1 MASAGLKETPPNWAD
16 MLVGKL
22 MSARDSEE
30 DRRLEAAL
38 ARALTPPKQLAEE
51 FRQSLQGVGG
61 DASLP
66 ADIRLVALAAI
77 PSGLAGA
84 DAKLFGF
91 LLSAVSLS
99 QPVLTR
105 SAAAG
110 VLAKA
115 KLTSEQQLTL
125 ADTMKSV
132 SPLDA
137 PKLLPAFEKS
147 PSEVLGL
154 KLVASLKDST
164 GLRGLRVDLIK
175 PLLAKYPKSVQ
186 DAGAELLTLL
196 NADAGKQRAHL
207 EVLLPMLKDGD
218 VRRGHALFKSQK
230 SACATCHAI
239 GYLGGK
245 LGPDLTRIG
254 QVRTEMDLL
263 ESIVYPSASFVRSYE
278 PFTVAV
284 KGGEDVTGIV
294 RKDALDE
301 VVLANG
307 PETEARIARAD
318 VVEMRPGKV
327 SLMPDGLEQALTR
340 QELADLLAFLKA
352 SK

>member
-1 MASAGLKETPPNWAD
+1 MKNRILLW
-16 MLVGKL
+16 LVTL
-22 MSARDSEE
+22 TVTFSLD
-30 DRRLEAAL
+30 L
-38 ARALTPPKQLAEE
+38 A
-51 FRQSLQGVGG
+51 
-61 DASLP
+61 
-66 ADIRLVALAAI
+66 
-77 PSGLAGA
+77 
-84 DAKLFGF
+84 
-91 LLSAVSLS
+91 
-99 QPVLTR
+99 
-105 SAAAG
+105 
-110 VLAKA
+110 
-115 KLTSEQQLTL
+115 L
-125 ADTMKSV
+125 ADTMKGI

-137 PKLLPAFEKS
+137 PRLLPVFEKS
-147 PSEVLGL
+147 PSEELGL
-154 KLVASLKDST
+154 KLVAALKDST
-164 GLRGLRVDLIK
+164 GLRGLRVDLLK

-186 DAGAELLTLL
+186 DAGADLLTLL

-207 EVLLPMLKDGD
+207 EALLPTLKDGD

-263 ESIVYPSASFVRSYE
+263 ESIIYPSASFVRSYE

-284 KGGEDVTGIV
+284 KDGEDVTGIV
-294 RKDALDE
+294 RKDAPDE

-352 SK
+352 AK

>member
-1 MASAGLKETPPNWAD
+1 
-16 MLVGKL
+16 
-22 MSARDSEE
+22 
-30 DRRLEAAL
+30 
-38 ARALTPPKQLAEE
+38 
-51 FRQSLQGVGG
+51 
-61 DASLP
+61 
-66 ADIRLVALAAI
+66 
-77 PSGLAGA
+77 
-84 DAKLFGF
+84 
-91 LLSAVSLS
+91 
-99 QPVLTR
+99 VLTR

-110 VLAKA
+110 VLARA
-115 KLTSEQQLTL
+115 KLTDVQQLAL

-147 PSEVLGL
+147 PNEALGL
-154 KLVASLKDST
+154 KLVAALKDST
-164 GLRGLRVDLIK
+164 GLRGLRVDLLK
-175 PLLAKYPKSVQ
+175 PLFAKYPKTVQ
-186 DAGAELLTLL
+186 DAGAELLALL

-207 EVLLPMLKDGD
+207 ETLLPTLAGGD
-218 VRRGHALFKSQK
+218 VARGHAVFNSQK
-230 SACATCHAI
+230 SACFSCHAI
-239 GYLGGK
+239 GYRGGK

-263 ESIVYPSASFVRSYE
+263 ESIIYPSASFVRSYE
-278 PFTVAV
+278 PFTVVV

-294 RKDALDE
+294 RKDAPDE

-327 SLMPDGLEQALTR
+327 SLMPDGMEQALTR

-352 SK
+352 AK

>member
-1 MASAGLKETPPNWAD
+1 LELNKALRRLGTEEFSAVPPE
-16 MLVGKL
+16 L
-22 MSARDSEE
+22 
-30 DRRLEAAL
+30 RLEAL
-38 ARALTPPKQLAEE
+38 VVVDSLESVTPRL
-51 FRQSLQGVGG
+51 FDFVLQHI
-61 DASLP
+61 DQAKP
-66 ADIRLVALAAI
+66 AT
-77 PSGLAGA
+77 
-84 DAKLFGF
+84 
-91 LLSAVSLS
+91 
-99 QPVLTR
+99 TR

-115 KLTSEQQLTL
+115 KLTGAQQLTL
-125 ADTMKSV
+125 ADTMKGI

-137 PKLLPAFEKS
+137 PRLLPVFEKS
-147 PSEVLGL
+147 PSEELGL
-154 KLVASLKDST
+154 KLVAALKDST
-164 GLRGLRVDLIK
+164 GLRGLRVDLLK

-186 DAGAELLTLL
+186 DAGADLLTLL

-207 EVLLPMLKDGD
+207 EALLPTLKDGD

-230 SACATCHAI
+230 SACFACHAI

-263 ESIVYPSASFVRSYE
+263 ESIIYPSASFVRSYE
-278 PFTVAV
+278 PFTVV
-284 KGGEDVTGIV
+284 QKGGEDVTGIV
-294 RKDALDE
+294 RKDAPDE

-352 SK
+352 AK